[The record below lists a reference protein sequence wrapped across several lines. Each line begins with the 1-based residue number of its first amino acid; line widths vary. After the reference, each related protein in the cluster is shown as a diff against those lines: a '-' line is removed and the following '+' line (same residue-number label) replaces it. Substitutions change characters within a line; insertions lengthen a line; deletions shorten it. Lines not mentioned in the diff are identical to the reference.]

1 MILVTLPI
9 PGWKL
14 DALTVFV
21 KVVHLSGFR
30 EPPAVFVHCPECQQN
45 VGVWVS
51 IALVVDGKI
60 GYHTFGN
67 KLLVAKFFE
76 HGKILF
82 LRHLHRKRQHDAPGK
97 LRVPLI
103 FNGFYCVPERCPVC
117 ISGRRMGRQHDFGMD
132 EFFLLVVEFRFLVVL
147 AEQPFAAL
155 VGCTGNNGLPLAAFY
170 DGDFEMRTRN
180 RNHLLVSI

>member
-1 MILVTLPI
+1 MWACGI
-9 PGWKL
+9 
-14 DALTVFV
+14 
-21 KVVHLSGFR
+21 
-30 EPPAVFVHCPECQQN
+30 
-45 VGVWVS
+45 S
-51 IALVVDGKI
+51 IALVVDGKTRLS
-60 GYHTFGN
+60 TFGN

-147 AEQPFAAL
+147 AEQSLAAL
-155 VGCTGNNGLPLAAFY
+155 VSGSGHSRLPLAAFY
-170 DGDFEMRTRN
+170 DGDFEVRTRN